1 MLQNVSPLTPEQI
14 AALRREYMQR
24 GLAEADLYP
33 DPFRQFEHWFTEAV
47 NSQAIVEPNAMVL
60 STADA
65 DGQPRGR
72 IVLLKGFDAHG
83 FVFFTNQQS
92 AKGRTLEE
100 NPLAA
105 LTFGWIPLERQV
117 CIEGT
122 VTMLEREAVE
132 TYFATRPRSSRLGA
146 WASPQSKVISGRT
159 LLEENLRAAEAQFP
173 GETPVPTPPNWGGY
187 RLAPERIEFWQGRAN
202 RLHDRLRY
210 WREGAGW
217 VIERLGP

>member
-1 MLQNVSPLTPEQI
+1 MSQPVSPLTPEQI
-14 AALRREYMQR
+14 AALRRDYMQR
-24 GLAEADLYP
+24 GLAESDLDP
-33 DPFRQFEHWFTEAV
+33 DPVRQFAHWFTEAA

-83 FVFFTNQQS
+83 FVFFTNQKS

-117 CIEGT
+117 CIEGR
-122 VTMLEREAVE
+122 VEKLERSAVE
-132 TYFATRPRSSRLGA
+132 TYFATRPRGSRLGA
-146 WASPQSKVISGRT
+146 WASPQSNVISGRAV
-159 LLEENLRAAEAQFP
+159 LEENLRAAEARFP
-173 GETPVPTPPNWGGY
+173 GETPVPAPPDWGGY
-187 RLAPERIEFWQGRAN
+187 RLAPERIEFWQGRSN

-210 WREGAGW
+210 RREGAEW
-217 VIERLGP
+217 VVERLGS